1 MPWVKFDDQFPIH
14 RKVKGL
20 TDAEFRLHTE
30 AIFWCARNM
39 TDGYVASHELR
50 DVSGISKP
58 ERHLT
63 ALVSRGLWVEQ
74 EGGGWRLHDYL
85 EYQPSRSKVLQMREI
100 RKEAGSIGGKRSGE
114 TRAGR
119 KPAAKKGSGSKSEA
133 KPKQSASRFAS
144 PPAPFLL
151 KKEGTES
158 PPASQGGGLP
168 SEPEPAPPPVDW
180 RKQKAFG
187 AQPDPQIAET
197 AQRGAAAARAL
208 IRKPA
213 HTSNGRTDPL
223 AELAQAVAELST
235 PEANHA
241 ETETSTTAPVPD
253 R

>member
-58 ERHLT
+58 ERHLA
-63 ALVSRGLWVEQ
+63 ALVSRGLWIEQ

-85 EYQPSRSKVLQMREI
+85 DYQPSRSKVLQMREI

-119 KPAAKKGSGSKSEA
+119 KPAARKGSGSKTEA

-151 KKEGTES
+151 KKEGKGS

-168 SEPEPAPPPVDW
+168 SEPEPELAPEPVDW

-187 AQPDPQIAET
+187 VTPDPEIAAT
-197 AQRGAAAARAL
+197 SRRGAAAARAE
-208 IRKPA
+208 IRRPSRFEAKP
-213 HTSNGRTDPL
+213 GVDDPIAAL
-223 AELAQAVAELST
+223 DAALSELEPSQ
-235 PEANHA
+235 
-241 ETETSTTAPVPD
+241 
-253 R
+253 